1 MNRAGTDSAGRTGLT
16 PEQAVDRLE
25 FLHARACDA
34 LREALARFTRSGTVP
49 TEEQRRA
56 FRYPELRVDWQ
67 PSGTVHFTRRAWAKF
82 QSPGLYST
90 TITQP
95 AFFRRYL
102 LEQLRPLVGEFGARL
117 EVGVS
122 DQEIPYPFVTEEG
135 DEFIHGE
142 LSVSELARYFPTPVL
157 ANVGD
162 EIADGTWVFERRRSR
177 PLALFDALRV
187 DFSLRRLLHYTG
199 TDWRTIQP
207 WILFTNY
214 QRYVDQFL
222 AWALEE
228 LARPAG
234 PYVRLVLPGGVIV
247 RREDSATVASAA
259 IAAAPWHRFQMPAY
273 SLQRSDDRGGVTIV
287 NIGVGPSN
295 AKNATDHL
303 AVLRPH
309 CWLMIGHCGGLR
321 QSQTIG
327 DYVLAHAYMR
337 RDRILDDLV
346 PPEVPVPA
354 LAEVQ
359 LALQKAAE
367 RVTGEQGD
375 ALKRRLRTGTVVS
388 YDDRNWEFRW
398 SQERRRINLGRAI
411 AVDMESAA
419 LATQG
424 FRLRVP
430 YGTLLCV
437 SDKPLHGEIKL
448 PGAATSF
455 YQRAV
460 GEHLR
465 IGLEAI
471 DLLRGELGSL
481 HSRKLRS
488 FDEPPFR

>member
-1 MNRAGTDSAGRTGLT
+1 MSMT

-25 FLHARACDA
+25 ELHTAASRA
-34 LREALARFTRSGTVP
+34 LREALARFTESGAVP
-49 TEEQRRA
+49 LPQERA
-56 FRYPELRVDWQ
+56 RFRYPELCVDWR
-67 PSGTVHFTRRAWAKF
+67 PAGAVRFTRRAWAKF
-82 QSPGLYST
+82 QAPGRYT
-90 TITQP
+90 TTVTQP
-95 AFFRRYL
+95 RFFRQYL
-102 LEQLRPLVGEFGARL
+102 LEQLRPLSEEFGGTI

-122 DQEIPYPFVTEEG
+122 DQEIPYPFVTEAG
-135 DEFIHGE
+135 DEFIHGD
-142 LSVSELARYFPTPVL
+142 LSVAELARHFPTPVL

-162 EIADGTWVFERRRSR
+162 EIADGTWVSEARGAR

-187 DFSLRRLLHYTG
+187 DYSLRRLLHYTG

-207 WILFTNY
+207 WILATNY
-214 QRYVDQFL
+214 QRYVDHFL
-222 AWALEE
+222 TWAMEE
-228 LARPAG
+228 LGKPDG
-234 PYVRLVLPGGVIV
+234 PYTQLVLPGGAVV
-247 RREDSATVASAA
+247 RRGEDVSVAEAA
-259 IAAAPWHRFQMPAY
+259 VLAAPWHSFQMPAY
-273 SLQRSDDRGGVTIV
+273 NLLRGDGSGGITII

-295 AKNATDHL
+295 AKTATDHL

-327 DYVLAHAYMR
+327 DYVLAHAYLR
-337 RDRILDDLV
+337 RDRILDDLL

-359 LALQKAAE
+359 VALQEAAE
-367 RVTGEQGD
+367 RVTGERGE

-388 YDDRNWEFRW
+388 YDDRNWELRW
-398 SQERRRINLGRAI
+398 TQERRRINHARAI
-411 AVDMESAA
+411 AVDMESAT

-424 FRLRVP
+424 YRLRVP
-430 YGTLLCV
+430 YGVLLCI

-448 PGAATSF
+448 PGAATRF

-460 GEHLR
+460 GEHLH
-465 IGLEAI
+465 IGLETI
-471 DLLRGELGSL
+471 DLLRGELHSL

>member
-1 MNRAGTDSAGRTGLT
+1 MAANRAGRSLT
-16 PEQAVDRLE
+16 PDEAVDRLE
-25 FLHARACDA
+25 ELHAAGSGA
-34 LREALARFTRSGTVP
+34 LREALARYTESGVEP
-49 TEEQRRA
+49 TPQQRAR
-56 FRYPELRVDWQ
+56 FRYPELRVDWR
-67 PSGTVHFTRRAWAKF
+67 PSGTPHFTRRAWAKF
-82 QSPGLYST
+82 QAPGRYT
-90 TITQP
+90 TTVTQP
-95 AFFRRYL
+95 GFFRGYL
-102 LEQLRPLVGEFGARL
+102 LEQLRPLAEEFGAQIA
-117 EVGVS
+117 VGVS

-135 DEFIHGE
+135 DEFIHGD
-142 LSVSELARYFPTPVL
+142 LSVSELARHFPTAVL

-162 EIADGTWVFERRRSR
+162 EIADGTWMFEEGRPR
-177 PLALFDALRV
+177 PLALFDAVRV
-187 DFSLRRLLHYTG
+187 DFSLRRLIHYTG
-199 TDWRTIQP
+199 TDWRSIQP

-214 QRYVDQFL
+214 QRYVDQFVG
-222 AWALEE
+222 WALEE
-228 LARPAG
+228 LGNPASV
-234 PYVRLVLPGGVIV
+234 YSELVLPGGTVV
-247 RREDSATVASAA
+247 RRGDEAGALAA
-259 IAAAPWHRFQMPAY
+259 AVAAAPWHRFQMPAY
-273 SLQRSDDRGGVTIV
+273 NLLRSDHQGGVSIV

-327 DYVLAHAYMR
+327 DYVLAHGYMR
-337 RDRILDDLV
+337 RDRILDELV

-359 LALQKAAE
+359 VALQEAAA
-367 RVTGEQGD
+367 RVTGERGE

-388 YDDRNWEFRW
+388 YDDRNWELRW
-398 SQERRRINLGRAI
+398 SQERRRMSHGRAI
-411 AVDMESAA
+411 AVDMESAT

-424 FRLRVP
+424 YRLRVP

-448 PGAATSF
+448 PGAATRF

-465 IGLEAI
+465 IGLAAV
-471 DLLRGELGSL
+471 DLLRDELSSL